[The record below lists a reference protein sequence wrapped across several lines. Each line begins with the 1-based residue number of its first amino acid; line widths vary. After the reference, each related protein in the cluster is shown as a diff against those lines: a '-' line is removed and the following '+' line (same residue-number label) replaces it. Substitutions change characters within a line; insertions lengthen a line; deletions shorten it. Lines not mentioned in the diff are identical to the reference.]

1 MYPPAFAVYI
11 TLALIMIL
19 LFLSNLPYT
28 LTQPMYRE
36 YENKCRELERW
47 NQNSRYQKVKRYLR
61 EREAIQFIFA
71 LGIYYRYVVA
81 PLFSCA
87 NFFERLESDFEA
99 GLTVVGIEHVEAVPE
114 NHVRASIYRQKGVGP
129 QVHLLEKHQPGEL
142 SRSNNTILND
152 IIRDKASSPWVGNEV
167 EVDWAKVMLH
177 FIDAKV
183 KIIYKSGFAKFE
195 ENLLLIYNNWPL
207 PGVHH
212 EEACSLLTNSFPNKI
227 LPSEFNRV
235 FILDSKVLCEF
246 GKRTRLHLVKPPS
259 AGA

>member
-1 MYPPAFAVYI
+1 MTKLLTAASAEELKVALAAIDIHVPIRTKGRKKEHSERYSIAHLLASLPSEDIFYPVNLTHQDRPDF
-11 TLALIMIL
+11 
-19 LFLSNLPYT
+19 FLQMANL
-28 LTQPMYRE
+28 
-36 YENKCRELERW
+36 
-47 NQNSRYQKVKRYLR
+47 
-61 EREAIQFIFA
+61 
-71 LGIYYRYVVA
+71 
-81 PLFSCA
+81 
-87 NFFERLESDFEA
+87 D
-99 GLTVVGIEHVEAVPE
+99 VGIEHVEAVPE
-114 NHVRASIYRQKGVGP
+114 NHVWASIYRQKGVGP

-183 KIIYKSGFAKFE
+183 KIINKSGFAKFE
-195 ENLLLIYNNWPL
+195 ENWLLIYNNWPL
-207 PGVHH
+207 PSVHH

-246 GKRTRLHLVKPPS
+246 GKRTRLHPVNPPS